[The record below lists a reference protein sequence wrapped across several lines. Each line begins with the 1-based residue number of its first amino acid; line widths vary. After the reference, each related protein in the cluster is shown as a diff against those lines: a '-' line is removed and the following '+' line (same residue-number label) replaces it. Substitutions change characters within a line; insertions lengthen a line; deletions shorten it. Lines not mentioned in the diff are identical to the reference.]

1 MFKCVNFII
10 GIKKLT
16 SSIHTLI
23 FLWTPKGFISPES
36 FLILFLNLYIPPRLQ
51 KSFKFMVLKLLAHT
65 FVSQKIESVNFYFC
79 LQAKL
84 FPNFPSL
91 SPRQKEITHS
101 SRTVFSDF
109 PKQKGDGL
117 GVLQVQN
124 ITKIKPTR
132 LLVKSFDKFHNLCNF

>member
-1 MFKCVNFII
+1 MFKCVNVII

-16 SSIHTLI
+16 SSIQTLI
-23 FLWTPKGFISPES
+23 FLWTPKGFISPGS
-36 FLILFLNLYIPPRLQ
+36 LILFLNLYIPPPLQ

-79 LQAKL
+79 LQANL
-84 FPNFPSL
+84 FPNISSL

-109 PKQKGDGL
+109 PKQKGGGL
-117 GVLQVQN
+117 GVLQVQK

-132 LLVKSFDKFHNLCNF
+132 LLVTGSNKFHDLCNV